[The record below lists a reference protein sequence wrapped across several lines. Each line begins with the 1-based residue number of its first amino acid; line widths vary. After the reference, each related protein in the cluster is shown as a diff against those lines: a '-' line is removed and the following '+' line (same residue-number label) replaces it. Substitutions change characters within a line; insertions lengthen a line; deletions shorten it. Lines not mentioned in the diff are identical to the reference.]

1 MNILLLHPV
10 SGWSLQRV
18 SQLCLDNC
26 WRLTIITIE
35 SSTVGKDCNGLH
47 EWLRVPALTDDPL
60 ELRRQIGDRRFDA
73 VVAGNEFAV
82 IAADVLA
89 AELGLY
95 HNRLDRIRSSRNKAL
110 MRVAFAEKQIP
121 QPRVLA
127 VLASLDESRDLDWT
141 KISFPVIV
149 KPVDMAMSLFVRK
162 CDTRQQVEDT
172 LEKIFLFKHSRLTN
186 YAFTAQALIE
196 EFAEGQEYSLEGVIE
211 QGSLV
216 HRVLTTKFV
225 SPLPACYEVGHI
237 SGEEV
242 PPQHDAALSQIC
254 ERIAQCWGMRSGVIH
269 LEFKMTAQQL
279 WVIEAA
285 ARAPGCH
292 IPELVELR
300 HGYSI
305 EEAFV
310 RLRAGLPWR
319 DGTPFT
325 KAPGWVGI
333 RFSFLDQRSLEIT
346 DDLEVLTEHH
356 DAAEAL
362 PGAEAYSVNQRTG
375 YAIVRSASF
384 ESISRF
390 VGKL

>member
-1 MNILLLHPV
+1 MDILLLHPV

-18 SQLCLDNC
+18 SQLCVEHG
-26 WRLTIITIE
+26 WTLTIITIE
-35 SSTVGKDCNGLH
+35 SSTVGKDCKNLH

-60 ELRRQIGDRRFDA
+60 ELRCQIGERRFDA

-82 IAADVLA
+82 VAADVLA

-95 HNRLDRIRSSRNKAL
+95 HNKLDCIRSSRNKAL
-110 MRVAFAEKQIP
+110 MRAAFAEKQIP

-127 VLASLDESRDLDWT
+127 VLASLEESRDLDWT
-141 KISFPVIV
+141 QVSFPVIV

-162 CDTRQQVEDT
+162 CDTRQQVEET

-186 YAFTAQALIE
+186 YAFTTQALVE
-196 EFAEGQEYSLEGVIE
+196 EFAEGPEYSLEGVIE
-211 QGSLV
+211 HGKLV

-225 SPLPACYEVGHI
+225 SPLPSCYEVGHI
-237 SGEEV
+237 SGEEI
-242 PPQHDAALSQIC
+242 PSQHDAALSRIC
-254 ERIAQCWGMRSGVIH
+254 ERIAECWGMCSGVIH
-269 LEFKMTAQQL
+269 LEFKMTEQQL

-285 ARAPGCH
+285 ARVPGCH
-292 IPELVELR
+292 IPVLVELR

-305 EEAFV
+305 EEAFI

-319 DGTPFT
+319 DGTQFT
-325 KAPGWVGI
+325 VTPGWVGI
-333 RFSFLDQRSLEIT
+333 RFSFLDQRPLEIT
-346 DDLEVLTEHH
+346 DDLEVLAEHH

-375 YAIVRSASF
+375 YTIIRSASF
-384 ESISRF
+384 EPISRF
-390 VGKL
+390 VGEL

>member
-1 MNILLLHPV
+1 MKILLLHPV
-10 SGWSLQRV
+10 SAWSLQRV
-18 SQLCLDNC
+18 SQVCANNG
-26 WRLTIITIE
+26 WALTIITIDT
-35 SSTVGKDCNGLH
+35 STVGAGCNNLD
-47 EWLRVPALTDDPL
+47 EWLRVPALTDNPL
-60 ELRRQIGDRRFDA
+60 ELLSQIGDRRFDA

-95 HNRLDRIRSSRNKAL
+95 HNQLEYIRSSRNKAL
-110 MRVAFAEKQIP
+110 MRTAFAQKMIP
-121 QPRVLA
+121 QPKLLA
-127 VLASLDESRDLDWT
+127 VLTSPAHSRDLDWT
-141 KISFPVIV
+141 KITFPVIV
-149 KPVDMAMSLFVRK
+149 KPVDMAMSLFVKK
-162 CDTRQQVEDT
+162 CDTKEQVEEV
-172 LEKIFLFKHSRLTN
+172 LKKIFSFKQSRLTN
-186 YAFTAQALIE
+186 YEFTAQALIE
-196 EFAEGQEYSLEGVIE
+196 EFAEGPEYSLEGVIE
-211 QGSLV
+211 AGRLV
-216 HRVLTTKFV
+216 QRVLTTKFV
-225 SPLPACYEVGHI
+225 SPLPSCYEVGHI
-237 SGEEV
+237 SGEDIPSE
-242 PPQHDAALSQIC
+242 HDSELTRIC
-254 ERIAQCWGMRSGVIH
+254 ESIGECWGMRNGVIH

-305 EEAFV
+305 EEAFI

-325 KAPGWVGI
+325 ETPGWVGI
-333 RFSFLDQRSLEIT
+333 GFSFLDLRSLEIT
-346 DDLEVLTEHH
+346 NDLELLAEHH
-356 DAAEAL
+356 DPAEAL